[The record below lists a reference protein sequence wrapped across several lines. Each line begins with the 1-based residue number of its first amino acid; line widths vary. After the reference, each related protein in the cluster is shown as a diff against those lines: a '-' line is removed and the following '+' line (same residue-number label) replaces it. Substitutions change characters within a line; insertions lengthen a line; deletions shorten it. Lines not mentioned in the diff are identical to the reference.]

1 MMSDLIT
8 ESVWLR
14 PPRPGRGEQPS
25 LGREPIV
32 KAAIALLDA
41 EGLAGLSMR
50 RLGAKLGSGATSLYW
65 YVANKDELLELTL
78 DEVMGEVYLPEVDDT
93 DWRTACTI
101 FATSMRAMLLRHPWV
116 PSLFGVRPNIGPNSM
131 RLSDRAIAV
140 LVKAGF
146 TDMAVA
152 HASSLL
158 MSHALGSAITTN
170 AVNRSTR
177 HAGKTIN
184 ELFKELEPYLD
195 RIAVDHAD
203 YQRWWQGSGGS
214 DLDHDALI
222 EEGFG
227 FGLERLLDGLELW
240 LNRPSPDPRTR

>member
-1 MMSDLIT
+1 MMVDLIT

-14 PPRPGRGEQPS
+14 PPRRGRGEQPS
-25 LGREPIV
+25 LGREQIV
-32 KAAIALLDA
+32 KAAIELLDA

-65 YVANKDELLELTL
+65 YVANKDELLELAL

-93 DWRTACTI
+93 SWRTACTI
-101 FATSMRAMLLRHPWV
+101 FATAMRAMLLRHPWV

-146 TDMAVA
+146 ADMEVA
-152 HASSLL
+152 HASSLI
-158 MSHALGSAITTN
+158 MSHSLGSAIVTN
-170 AVNRSTR
+170 AIRRSTR
-177 HAGKTIN
+177 HAGKSIN
-184 ELFKELEPYLD
+184 ELFKELEPHLD

-203 YQRWWQGSGGS
+203 YQKWWQASGGS
-214 DLDHDALI
+214 GMDHDALV
-222 EEGFG
+222 EEGFA

-240 LNRPSPDPRTR
+240 LNRPSPDRRTR

>member
-1 MMSDLIT
+1 MPDLIT

-25 LGREPIV
+25 LGREQIV
-32 KAAIALLDA
+32 KAAIELLDA

-93 DWRTACTI
+93 GWRTACTI
-101 FATSMRAMLLRHPWV
+101 FATGMRAMLLRHSWV

-146 TDMAVA
+146 TDMEVA
-152 HASSLL
+152 HASSLV
-158 MSHALGSAITTN
+158 MSHTLGSAITTN
-170 AVNRSTR
+170 AIRAATQR
-177 HAGKTIN
+177 AGKSIN
-184 ELFKELEPYLD
+184 ELFKELEPHLD

-203 YQRWWQGSGGS
+203 YQKWWQASGGANM
-214 DLDHDALI
+214 DHDSLI
-222 EEGFG
+222 EEGFV

-240 LNRPSPDPRTR
+240 LNRPSRP